1 MKIGILT
8 MYRSGNYGATL
19 QAYATK
25 QAIIE
30 NGFGDA
36 EIINYCSDAVKQKI
50 DKRFIKK
57 AGLFRTAVACVE
69 KIYYFPRM
77 KKVNAFIDSYA
88 PAGQLKKEDLA
99 KLNDNYDVFLSG
111 SDQIWNP
118 ELQQGDYSYLLD
130 FVTDPQKKRSYG
142 SSFGTKAISDEYK
155 ESYKKLLS
163 EYQHLTVR
171 EVAGVE
177 LIDELIGRKADLV
190 LDPTLLLTP
199 AQWEAKL
206 PQRKFKGKF
215 VFAYQM
221 AHSSLIA
228 KVVSRARRQFDSK
241 AVFVPFPILGACKCR
256 PSLNLSS
263 LEWLRAIHNSEFVV
277 TDSFHGVVFSI
288 IFRKQFYYII
298 TSDTVRKR
306 LSRLETLLDSLGISG
321 RLIDDVEKCDFSVS
335 IDYDEVHEKLDS
347 LRQRSL
353 SILKELVTNEVEQK
367 QK

>member
-1 MKIGILT
+1 

-25 QAIIE
+25 QAINE
-30 NGFGDA
+30 NGFGEA
-36 EIINYCSDAVKQKI
+36 EIINYCSDAVKQKM
-50 DKRFIKK
+50 DLKFIKK
-57 AGLFRTAVACVE
+57 AGIFRSAVACVE
-69 KIYYFPRM
+69 KIYYYPRM

-88 PAGQLKKEDLA
+88 PAGQLKREELPT
-99 KLNDNYDVFLSG
+99 LNDKYDIFLSG

-118 ELQQGDYSYLLD
+118 QIQQGDFSYLLD
-130 FVTDPQKKRSYG
+130 FVDDPKKKRSYG
-142 SSFGTKAISDEYK
+142 SSFGTKVISDEYK

-163 EYQHLTVR
+163 EYEHLTVR
-171 EVAGVE
+171 ESVGID
-177 LIDELIGRKADLV
+177 LIEELIGRRADLV
-190 LDPTLLLTP
+190 LDPTLLLTTE
-199 AQWEAKL
+199 QWEAKL

-221 AHSSLIA
+221 AHSPLIA
-228 KVVSRARRQFDSK
+228 NVVSKARKHFSSK
-241 AVFVPFPILGACKCR
+241 AVFVPFPILGVCKCR

-263 LEWLRAIHNSEFVV
+263 LEWLRAIHDSEFVV

-306 LSRLETLLDSLGISG
+306 LSRLETLLDSLGISD
-321 RLIDDVEKCDFSVS
+321 RLIDNVEKCDFSAR
-335 IDYDEVHEKLDS
+335 IDYVEVNEKLDS

-353 SILKELVTNEVEQK
+353 SVLKELVTNEVEQN
-367 QK
+367 